1 MKRASASLITVI
13 SSLVVLTAMS
23 FAQPATSEAEP
34 ESQHSAPQAPS
45 TAKSGGMP
53 GMEIMGGL
61 GTMSPGMMAQR
72 MMGASPMVA
81 PRMIGETG
89 GMMPGSTIDLQMLQM
104 MMDDPKTRARMM
116 EIQGRM
122 MKEMGELMEQRGKE
136 LEQAK

>member
-1 MKRASASLITVI
+1 MKCASASLITVI
-13 SSLVVLTAMS
+13 ASLVVLTANN
-23 FAQPATSEAEP
+23 FALPATSEAES
-34 ESQHSAPQAPS
+34 ESQHSAAQVPS
-45 TAKSGGMP
+45 AAKSAGMP
-53 GMEIMGGL
+53 GMGIMGL
-61 GTMSPGMMAQR
+61 GTMSSGMMAQR

-81 PRMIGETG
+81 PRMIGEPG
-89 GMMPGSTIDLQMLQM
+89 GMLPGSTIDLQMLQM